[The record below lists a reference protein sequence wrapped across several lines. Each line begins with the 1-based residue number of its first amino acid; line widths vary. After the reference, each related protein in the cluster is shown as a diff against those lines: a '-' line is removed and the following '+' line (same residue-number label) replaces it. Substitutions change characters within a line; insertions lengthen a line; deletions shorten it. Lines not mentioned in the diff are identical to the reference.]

1 MEGLR
6 VELGGAGVGDG
17 GLADGKNWGRAA
29 VGGMIGQGVDWLQAA
44 GEDGLRR

>member
-17 GLADGKNWGRAA
+17 GLADGENWGHAA
-29 VGGMIGQGVDWLQAA
+29 VGGLTGEGGDRLQAA
-44 GEDGLRR
+44 GEDGLGR